1 MVSDEPDV
9 DGNVSVPLDEDAD
22 NGITLLTGGWDPDG
36 ALLRARGH
44 RVTWGYLSEND
55 FALVARATESQL
67 ARHRAAYAEQ
77 QRKIMNVAPMMVP
90 TTAWE
95 RLLRKVEERCRHSA
109 DNSVLVSLV
118 FCHPRSVVFRDLKA
132 EYAYLDH
139 RSGANW
145 DLHFVG
151 YDCRTRPVLPPS
163 VAGVPL
169 WRFHADRFNA
179 LRQDLQDAHAAALA
193 ESDAPFDSV
202 GWRYSGRPELVSFM
216 AYHYFP
222 EFIDWLSL
230 RAVPLVDADGG
241 YLDRSL
247 SEVVEVMSD
256 WRELDSDDLRD
267 LAPGELPR
275 AVSAAPIGR
284 ALRVVAAAIASGV
297 AGNAAYELI
306 KAAVM

>member
-1 MVSDEPDV
+1 MD
-9 DGNVSVPLDEDAD
+9 
-22 NGITLLTGGWDPDG
+22 I
-36 ALLRARGH
+36 AL
-44 RVTWGYLSEND
+44 
-55 FALVARATESQL
+55 
-67 ARHRAAYAEQ
+67 
-77 QRKIMNVAPMMVP
+77 MMTP
-90 TTAWE
+90 TTEWE
-95 RLLRKVEERCRHSA
+95 KLLRKIEERCRRSA

-139 RSGANW
+139 RSGASW
-145 DLHFVG
+145 DLNFVG

-169 WRFHADRFNA
+169 WRFRADSFNA
-179 LRQDLQDAHAAALA
+179 LRQKLQDAHAAALA
-193 ESDAPFDSV
+193 ESDAPFDAV

-216 AYHYFP
+216 AYHHYP

-230 RAVPLVDADGG
+230 RAVRLVDADGD

-256 WRELDSDDLRD
+256 WREVDNGDLRA

-284 ALRVVAAAIASGV
+284 ALRAVAATIAGGV
-297 AGNAAYELI
+297 TGNAAYELI
-306 KAAVM
+306 KAAVT